1 LFALTVTHL
10 GYEETPGHLNYNRR
24 CAQLSAPEKEPIVAI
39 RTFQQHTPALGERAF
54 VDRSAVVIGDVEIGA
69 DSSVW
74 PLTVIRGDMHRIR
87 IGARTSVQDASVL
100 HITHAGPFNP
110 DGFPLLIGDDV
121 TIGHKVMLHGC
132 TVGSRILIGMG
143 STVMD
148 GAVVED
154 EVIIGAG
161 SLVPPGKRLES
172 GFLYVGSPV
181 KQARP
186 LTDKERAFFTYTAG
200 NYVKLKDQHLAE
212 GYHLAD

>member
-1 LFALTVTHL
+1 M
-10 GYEETPGHLNYNRR
+10 
-24 CAQLSAPEKEPIVAI
+24 AI
-39 RTFQQHTPALGERAF
+39 RRFAQHTPKVGPRVF
-54 VDRSAVVIGDVEIGA
+54 IDRSAVVLGDVEIGE

-87 IGARTSVQDASVL
+87 IGARTSVQDGSVL

-132 TVGSRILIGMG
+132 TLGNRILVGMG
-143 STVMD
+143 CTIMD
-148 GAVVED
+148 GAVVGD

-161 SLVPPGKRLES
+161 SLVPPGKHLES
-172 GFLYVGSPV
+172 GYLYVGSPA

-186 LTDKERAFFTYTAG
+186 LTDKERAFFPYSAA

-212 GYHLAD
+212 GYDQPE

>member
-1 LFALTVTHL
+1 M
-10 GYEETPGHLNYNRR
+10 
-24 CAQLSAPEKEPIVAI
+24 SI
-39 RTFQQHTPALGERAF
+39 RPFQQHTPALGQRAF

-87 IGARTSVQDASVL
+87 IGARTSVQDGCVL

-121 TIGHKVMLHGC
+121 TIAHKVMLHGC
-132 TVGSRILIGMG
+132 TVGSRVLIGMG
-143 STVMD
+143 SIVMD
-148 GAVVED
+148 GAVIED
-154 EVIIGAG
+154 DVIVGAG
-161 SLVPPGKRLES
+161 SLVPPGKRLDS

-181 KQARP
+181 RP
-186 LTDKERAFFTYTAG
+186 VRALTDKEKAFFTYSAG

-212 GYHLAD
+212 GYHQPV

>member
-1 LFALTVTHL
+1 M
-10 GYEETPGHLNYNRR
+10 
-24 CAQLSAPEKEPIVAI
+24 AI
-39 RTFQQHTPALGERAF
+39 RTFQQHTPVVGERAF
-54 VDRSAVVIGDVEIGA
+54 VDRSAVVIGDVEIGQ

-74 PLTVIRGDMHRIR
+74 PMTVIRGDMHRIR

-110 DGFPLLIGDDV
+110 EGFPLIIGDDV

-186 LTDKERAFFTYTAG
+186 LTDKERSFFTYTAA
-200 NYVKLKDQHLAE
+200 NYVKLKDQHLDA
-212 GYHLAD
+212 GFASPNPLSTD